1 MKRIKF
7 VEIDP
12 LEIARQL
19 TIMDSKLFAKI
30 TPEECLS
37 KAWPKKFNKD
47 TPNFRAIADQS
58 NLLTIWV
65 AMSLVLQPDVRKRA
79 LIIKHFIA
87 IADVS
92 RVSMHRSDCS
102 SDICVLL

>member
-7 VEIDP
+7 VEIDS

-19 TIMDSKLFAKI
+19 TIMDSRLFAKI

-47 TPNFRAIADQS
+47 TPNFKAIADQS

-65 AMSLVLQPDVRKRA
+65 AMSVVMQHDVRKRA
-79 LIIKHFIA
+79 LVIKHFIA

-92 RVSMHRSDCS
+92 DCLYE
-102 SDICVLL
+102 C